1 MLENCVQL
9 WICFQGTRATSVV
22 MATWLLRHQW
32 HNICEIILFL
42 LLQYFS
48 DDLDGVNIPQDGIR
62 KSRSHSFSSSLKNLF
77 KKKKKNKHQQQGT
90 GSELYPPSSR
100 ESSVSRASGKGYD
113 PAFAQPSPD
122 MSSRDAS
129 VRHSPDMNR
138 DYPQYSSSVPVHAP
152 IYDR

>member
-1 MLENCVQL
+1 MSIDVN
-9 WICFQGTRATSVV
+9 
-22 MATWLLRHQW
+22 H
-32 HNICEIILFL
+32 ILVA
-42 LLQYFS
+42 

-77 KKKKKNKHQQQGT
+77 KKKKKNKQHHHHGG
-90 GSELYPPSSR
+90 GSELYPRSSR
-100 ESSVSRASGKGYD
+100 ESSVSRASGKGGYE

-122 MSSRDAS
+122 ISSRDVS
-129 VRHSPDMNR
+129 VRHSPDMNRDR